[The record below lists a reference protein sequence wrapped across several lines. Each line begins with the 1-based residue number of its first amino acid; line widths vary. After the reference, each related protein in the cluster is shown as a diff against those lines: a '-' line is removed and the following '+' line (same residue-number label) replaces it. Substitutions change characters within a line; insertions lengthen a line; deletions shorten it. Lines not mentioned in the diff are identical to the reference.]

1 MRQAKRLGIPV
12 SFTFSDPFLIDRFS
26 NDFAALTQDYIDIL
40 FCNADEA
47 RQFCQTPSLEECGRK
62 LGEHVPLVFM
72 TNSEHGCYVIQH
84 QQSTHVPGFVVQA
97 IDTVGAGDAFAGGVL
112 FGLARGNF
120 LASRVVSI
128 SGPRLPESLRDQ
140 MEGVLNG
147 SVS

>member
-1 MRQAKRLGIPV
+1 
-12 SFTFSDPFLIDRFS
+12 
-26 NDFAALTQDYIDIL
+26 
-40 FCNADEA
+40 
-47 RQFCQTPSLEECGRK
+47 
-62 LGEHVPLVFM
+62 M

-84 QQSTHVPGFVVQA
+84 QQSTHVPGFLVQA

-112 FGLARGNF
+112 FGLAREWSAPQAARWGNF